1 MLCPRGFHL
10 STHRTNETRNRRG
23 TISISEF
30 PDPYSNAT
38 KTLQTL
44 KSEVPFLAHNTPRS
58 VSSIEI
64 RRENRMGKRKERRL
78 AALSNAGR
86 RVKLDLFA
94 EPSGELGGSTLHGD
108 AGGDTDSQHRDGLP
122 NSPSSSGQQPQ
133 NPLLLLGQYSDD
145 EGDDG
150 SSKGLNDANAQSP
163 MLNEEAKGE
172 LDEESKDFDISV
184 SVDLVAQNNGQ
195 QNTIQIPTSL
205 DVECSERNE
214 SDGAA
219 GNLQNEMVSKD
230 QIYVSESFDERV
242 VTDVGLGWKMVMHE
256 ESQRY
261 YYWNIETGETSWEV
275 PQVLAHADQLA
286 NDTIPHAAVND
297 KTEGSAVGINNT
309 NVLSAV
315 MHDTS
320 AAFIIDGSL
329 ETTVTSHKELYG
341 HGSQKNG
348 VSVECTDQNQGSDV
362 NGNELTRNDGY
373 MSSLS
378 YDGQHSSVSKFSVEE
393 HQLDI
398 DFPSRLVKQSE
409 SLLERLKSLKK
420 SNENMQ
426 GEDFLSKY
434 MLEIEIRLTDFRSLA
449 SYGSSLLPF
458 WVHSDRKIKLL
469 ESLINDD
476 LLQTANSMHDEVE
489 DKDVPV
495 SEELGDQL
503 NGMGHECE
511 VDHNHKK
518 GSLHTSDVLN
528 ESQIDASAVDLED
541 MNNKIST
548 DDQHVPLSS
557 SPDNHLETGV
567 EINSKVEA
575 IINPQE
581 SIHKH
586 GYNVGEEVDMDVDM
600 EVEDMNS
607 SDNTTVIDVAVAKDT
622 VQTDQLVQL
631 NPPVDYHS
639 VLPEEGEFV
648 PPPPDDEWIPPPPP
662 DNEQVPPPPP
672 PDNDQV
678 PPPPG
683 DPLAPCYT
691 AIPSYTETGQPF
703 SYAQYS
709 LSYPVVAAAEY
720 YGQTAAEVPSH
731 NIYGQIAIPP
741 AQLYYNSAV
750 PNMYSENPQ
759 VMINPIDPVAY
770 YEVPD
775 GAGSNSIPAIN
786 INDSGV
792 GGVDRASSDV
802 PSTSSSIHAPATV
815 SVDEAV
821 ALPPATTE
829 SAAENN
835 ASSLVSKPQTKVV
848 RRKRAV
854 AVGSSL
860 KSNKK
865 VSSLVDKW
873 KAAKEELLEEEE
885 EPDSVYEV
893 LERKRQREIEE
904 WRAKQIA
911 SGEAKDNANFQPLGG
926 DWYVGLEKPLISHP
940 PIVQLTH
947 NNEISCF
954 VFRREKVKRKRAQA
968 ARESVCIPQDAI
980 EHNQQQPDLSEHSK
994 GLPTN
999 WQAYWDDSTKQ
1010 VYYGN
1015 TITSETTW
1023 TRPTR

>member
-1 MLCPRGFHL
+1 
-10 STHRTNETRNRRG
+10 
-23 TISISEF
+23 
-30 PDPYSNAT
+30 
-38 KTLQTL
+38 
-44 KSEVPFLAHNTPRS
+44 
-58 VSSIEI
+58 
-64 RRENRMGKRKERRL
+64 MGKRKERRRL
-78 AALSNAGR
+78 AAISNAGR

-94 EPSGELGGSTLHGD
+94 EPSGELGGSTLQGD

-150 SSKGLNDANAQSP
+150 SSKGLNDANVQSP
-163 MLNEEAKGE
+163 MLNEEAKGIF
-172 LDEESKDFDISV
+172 DEGSKDLDISV
-184 SVDLVAQNNGQ
+184 PVDLVAQNNGQ
-195 QNTIQIPTSL
+195 QNTIQNSTSL
-205 DVECSERNE
+205 DVGYSERNE

-219 GNLQNEMVSKD
+219 GNLQNEIVSKD
-230 QIYVSESFDERV
+230 QIYVSESFDEQV
-242 VTDVGLGWKMVMHE
+242 LTDVGLGWKMVMHE

-275 PQVLAHADQLA
+275 PQVLAHEDQLA
-286 NDTIPHAAVND
+286 NDSIPHASVND
-297 KTEGSAVGINNT
+297 KTESAAVGDNSNVHSAV
-309 NVLSAV
+309 LQ
-315 MHDTS
+315 DTS

-341 HGSQKNG
+341 HRSQING
-348 VSVECTDQNQGSDV
+348 DSVECTNQNQISDV
-362 NGNELTRNDGY
+362 NGNELTRNDGH
-373 MSSLS
+373 MSLS
-378 YDGQHSSVSKFSVEE
+378 DEGHHSSVSKFGDEE
-393 HQLDI
+393 QQQLDI
-398 DFPSRLVKQSE
+398 DFPSSLVKQSE

-420 SNENMQ
+420 SKENLLGQ
-426 GEDFLSKY
+426 DFLSKY
-434 MLEIEIRLTDFRSLA
+434 MLEIEIRLSDIRSLA

-458 WVHSDRKIKLL
+458 WGHSDRKIKLL
-469 ESLINDD
+469 ESLITDD
-476 LLQTANSMHDEVE
+476 LMQIGNSSHDEVE
-489 DKDVPV
+489 DKHVPV
-495 SEELGDQL
+495 SEELADQL
-503 NGMGHECE
+503 NGMGHESE
-511 VDHNHKK
+511 VDNNKNE
-518 GSLHTSDVLN
+518 GSPLTSDVSN
-528 ESQIDASAVDLED
+528 ESQDDASAAVLKDI
-541 MNNKIST
+541 NNKISANG
-548 DDQHVPLSS
+548 QHVALSN
-557 SPDNHLETGV
+557 SPGSHMETDV

-581 SIHKH
+581 PIHKH
-586 GYNVGEEVDMDVDM
+586 GYNVGEDVDMDVDM

-607 SDNTTVIDVAVAKDT
+607 SGNTTVIDVSVAKDSMHI
-622 VQTDQLVQL
+622 DQLVQL

-662 DNEQVPPPPP
+662 DNEHVPPPPP

-683 DPLAPCYT
+683 DPLAPSYSVL
-691 AIPSYTETGQPF
+691 PSYTETGQPL

-709 LSYPVVAAAEY
+709 LSYPGVAPEY
-720 YGQTAAEVPSH
+720 YGQAAAEVPSS
-731 NIYGQIAIPP
+731 NIYGQIAMPP
-741 AQLYYNSAV
+741 AHIYYNSAI

-759 VMINPIDPVAY
+759 VMIDPAGTVAY
-770 YEVPD
+770 YEVQD
-775 GAGSNSIPAIN
+775 GAVSKSIPAIN
-786 INDSGV
+786 FNDSGV
-792 GGVDRASSDV
+792 GGADWASSDG

-815 SVDEAV
+815 SVDEGV
-821 ALPPATTE
+821 SLPPATAE

-835 ASSLVSKPQTKVV
+835 ASSLVPKAQTKVV
-848 RRKRAV
+848 RNRKRAV

-904 WRAKQIA
+904 WHAKQIA

-926 DWYVGLEKPLISHP
+926 DW
-940 PIVQLTH
+940 
-947 NNEISCF
+947 
-954 VFRREKVKRKRAQA
+954 REKVKRRRAQA
-968 ARESVCIPQDAI
+968 AKESVSTPQDAI
-980 EHNQQQPDLSEHSK
+980 EHNQQQPDPSEHSK

-1010 VYYGN
+1010 IYYGN
-1015 TITSETTW
+1015 TVTSETTW
-1023 TRPTR
+1023 TKPTR

>member
-1 MLCPRGFHL
+1 MLCSCGLPRHGTAEEPI
-10 STHRTNETRNRRG
+10 SETGDPKPETR
-23 TISISEF
+23 
-30 PDPYSNAT
+30 PDATRLLDFWFFRDSNA
-38 KTLQTL
+38 KHCKVQTL
-44 KSEVPFLAHNTPRS
+44 KPEAGIARHRS

-64 RRENRMGKRKERRL
+64 RRANNRMGKRKERRL

-150 SSKGLNDANAQSP
+150 SSKGHNDANVQSP
-163 MLNEEAKGE
+163 ILNEEAKAV
-172 LDEESKDFDISV
+172 LDEGSKDLDISV
-184 SVDLVAQNNGQ
+184 SVDLDTQNNGQ
-195 QNTIQIPTSL
+195 QNTVQNSTSL
-205 DVECSERNE
+205 DVEYSERNE

-230 QIYVSESFDERV
+230 QIDVSESFDEQV

-275 PQVLAHADQLA
+275 PQVLA
-286 NDTIPHAAVND
+286 NDSIPHASVSD
-297 KTEGSAVGINNT
+297 KTESAAVGNSS
-309 NVLSAV
+309 NVLSTV
-315 MHDTS
+315 MQDAS

-329 ETTVTSHKELYG
+329 EATVISHKELYG
-341 HGSQKNG
+341 HGSQMNG
-348 VSVECTDQNQGSDV
+348 GGVECTNQNQGSDV
-362 NGNELTRNDGY
+362 NGNELTRNDGH
-373 MSSLS
+373 MSLSDERDHSSL
-378 YDGQHSSVSKFSVEE
+378 YKFSVGEQ
-393 HQLDI
+393 QLDI

-420 SNENMQ
+420 SKENLQ
-426 GEDFLSKY
+426 GLDSLSKY
-434 MLEIEIRLTDFRSLA
+434 MLEIEIRLSDFRSLA

-458 WVHSDRKIKLL
+458 WVHSDRKMKIL

-476 LLQTANSMHDEVE
+476 LLQTANSTHEVE
-489 DKDVPV
+489 DKHVPV
-495 SEELGDQL
+495 SEELGDQQ
-503 NGMGHECE
+503 NGMVHESE
-511 VDHNHKK
+511 VDHNKNQ
-518 GSLHTSDVLN
+518 GSLLTSDVSN
-528 ESQIDASAVDLED
+528 GSQVDASAVVLKGI
-541 MNNKIST
+541 NNKIST
-548 DDQHVPLSS
+548 NGQHVPLSS
-557 SPDNHLETGV
+557 SPGSHMETGV
-567 EINSKVEA
+567 ETNVEA
-575 IINPQE
+575 NLNPQE
-581 SIHKH
+581 PIHKH
-586 GYNVGEEVDMDVDM
+586 GYVGEDVDMDVDM

-607 SDNTTVIDVAVAKDT
+607 SGNTNVIDVPVAKDSL
-622 VQTDQLVQL
+622 QTDQLVQL

-639 VLPEEGEFV
+639 VLTEEGEFVV

-683 DPLAPCYT
+683 DPLAPYSSL
-691 AIPSYTETGQPF
+691 PSYTETGQPL

-709 LSYPVVAAAEY
+709 LPYPVAAAEY
-720 YGQTAAEVPSH
+720 YGQTAAEIPSS
-731 NIYGQIAIPP
+731 NIYGQVAMPP

-759 VMINPIDPVAY
+759 VMTNPTDPVAY
-770 YEVPD
+770 YEVQD
-775 GAGSNSIPAIN
+775 GAGSKSIPAIN

-792 GGVDRASSDV
+792 GGTNRASSDL
-802 PSTSSSIHAPATV
+802 PSTSSIIHAPATV
-815 SVDEAV
+815 SADEAV
-821 ALPPATTE
+821 SLPAATAE

-835 ASSLVSKPQTKVV
+835 ASSLVSKAQTKVV
-848 RRKRAV
+848 RSRKRAV
-854 AVGSSL
+854 AAGSSL

-904 WRAKQIA
+904 WHAKQIA
-911 SGEAKDNANFQPLGG
+911 GGEAKDNANFQPLGG
-926 DWYVGLEKPLISHP
+926 DWR
-940 PIVQLTH
+940 Q
-947 NNEISCF
+947 
-954 VFRREKVKRKRAQA
+954 KVKRKRAQA
-968 ARESVCIPQDAI
+968 ARESVSASQDAI
-980 EHNQQQPDLSEHSK
+980 DHNQQQPNLTELSK

-999 WQAYWDDSTKQ
+999 WQAYWDNSTKQ

>member
-1 MLCPRGFHL
+1 
-10 STHRTNETRNRRG
+10 
-23 TISISEF
+23 
-30 PDPYSNAT
+30 
-38 KTLQTL
+38 
-44 KSEVPFLAHNTPRS
+44 
-58 VSSIEI
+58 
-64 RRENRMGKRKERRL
+64 MGKRKERRRL
-78 AALSNAGR
+78 AALGNAGR

-108 AGGDTDSQHRDGLP
+108 AGGDTDSQHRDGSP

-145 EGDDG
+145 EGDAG
-150 SSKGLNDANAQSP
+150 SSKGLNDANVQSP
-163 MLNEEAKGE
+163 MLNEETKGVH
-172 LDEESKDFDISV
+172 DEGSKDLDISV
-184 SVDLVAQNNGQ
+184 PVDLVAQSNGL
-195 QNTIQIPTSL
+195 QNTIQNSASL
-205 DVECSERNE
+205 DVAYSERNE

-219 GNLQNEMVSKD
+219 GSLQNEMISKD
-230 QIYVSESFDERV
+230 QIYVSESYDEQV

-256 ESQRY
+256 ESQRC

-286 NDTIPHAAVND
+286 NDSIPHAFVND
-297 KTEGSAVGINNT
+297 KTKSAAVGDNS

-315 MHDTS
+315 MQDTS
-320 AAFIIDGSL
+320 SAFIIDCSL
-329 ETTVTSHKELYG
+329 EATVASHKELYG
-341 HGSQKNG
+341 YGSQING
-348 VSVECTDQNQGSDV
+348 GSVECTNQNQGSDV
-362 NGNELTRNDGY
+362 NGNELTRNDGH
-373 MSSLS
+373 MSLS
-378 YDGQHSSVSKFSVEE
+378 DKGHHSSVSKFGVEE
-393 HQLDI
+393 QQLDI
-398 DFPSRLVKQSE
+398 VFPSRLVEQSE

-420 SNENMQ
+420 SKDNLQ
-426 GEDFLSKY
+426 GQDFLSKY
-434 MLEIEIRLTDFRSLA
+434 MLEIEIRLSDIRSLA

-458 WVHSDRKIKLL
+458 WEHSDRKIKLL
-469 ESLINDD
+469 ESLITDD
-476 LLQTANSMHDEVE
+476 LMQTGNSSHDEVE
-489 DKDVPV
+489 DVEDKLVPV
-495 SEELGDQL
+495 SEELADQL
-503 NGMGHECE
+503 NGMGHESE
-511 VDHNHKK
+511 VDNNKNK
-518 GSLHTSDVLN
+518 GSLLTCDVSN
-528 ESQIDASAVDLED
+528 ESQVDASAAVLED
-541 MNNKIST
+541 INNNISANG
-548 DDQHVPLSS
+548 QHVPLSS
-557 SPDNHLETGV
+557 SPGSHMETDV

-581 SIHKH
+581 PIHKH
-586 GYNVGEEVDMDVDM
+586 GYNVGEDVDMDVDM

-607 SDNTTVIDVAVAKDT
+607 SGNTTVIDVPVANDS
-622 VQTDQLVQL
+622 VHTDQLVQL

-662 DNEQVPPPPP
+662 DNEHVPPPPP

-683 DPLAPCYT
+683 DPLAPSYSVL
-691 AIPSYTETGQPF
+691 PSYAETGQPL

-709 LSYPVVAAAEY
+709 LYPGVAAEY
-720 YGQTAAEVPSH
+720 YGQTAAEVPSS
-731 NIYGQIAIPP
+731 NIYGQIAMPP
-741 AQLYYNSAV
+741 AQIYYNTAV
-750 PNMYSENPQ
+750 PNIYSENPQ
-759 VMINPIDPVAY
+759 VMINPTGTVAY
-770 YEVPD
+770 YEVQD
-775 GAGSNSIPAIN
+775 GAGSKSIPAIN

-792 GGVDRASSDV
+792 GGADWASCDS

-815 SVDEAV
+815 SVDEGV
-821 ALPPATTE
+821 SLPPATAK

-835 ASSLVSKPQTKVV
+835 TSSLVPKAQTKVA
-848 RRKRAV
+848 RNRKRAV

-885 EPDSVYEV
+885 EPDSVFEV

-904 WRAKQIA
+904 WHAKQIA
-911 SGEAKDNANFQPLGG
+911 SGEAKDNANFQPLVG
-926 DWYVGLEKPLISHP
+926 DW
-940 PIVQLTH
+940 
-947 NNEISCF
+947 
-954 VFRREKVKRKRAQA
+954 REKVKRRRAQA
-968 ARESVCIPQDAI
+968 AKESVSTPQDAI
-980 EHNQQQPDLSEHSK
+980 EHNQQQHDLSEHSK